1 MRNAHTHLL
10 QEFLDMAVDVGVREV
25 ELGDDA
31 TSFWVNRHRV

>member
-1 MRNAHTHLL
+1 
-10 QEFLDMAVDVGVREV
+10 MAVDVGVREV